1 MNSYNDYS
9 FWRLDRD
16 YCSDESGRSAEYKLG
31 VQHHR
36 SLEEAEGERDTEQRQ
51 STKTNA
57 KASHDEQDS
66 LFDPK

>member
-1 MNSYNDYS
+1 MNPCNDYS
-9 FWRLDRD
+9 ARRLDCD

-36 SLEEAEGERDTEQRQ
+36 LLEEERKRETGQRQ

-57 KASHDEQDS
+57 KASHDEQNS
-66 LFDPK
+66 